1 MAPMNRW
8 KFITNNFAIK
18 CLSLSIAIIL
28 WFTVT
33 VDKETTKRFSVPIR
47 VTNIPSGFAVVGNV
61 PDTIEV
67 TVAAPGIL
75 FLAHPVF
82 GKPLTLDLRKTGKG
96 TVAFPDLQSCIDVP
110 YGMRVIMVYP
120 SSIEL
125 KLEQRV
131 ESLSSVF

>member
-1 MAPMNRW
+1 MAAINSW

-18 CLSLSIAIIL
+18 CLSLAIAIIL

-33 VDKETTKRFSVPIR
+33 VDKETTKRFSVPLR
-47 VTNIPSGFAVVGNV
+47 VTNIPSGLVVVGSV
-61 PDTIEV
+61 PETVEV

-82 GKPLTLDLRKTGKG
+82 GHPLTLDLRKTAKG
-96 TVAFPDLQSCIDVP
+96 TVAFPDLQSYLEIP
-110 YGMRVIMVYP
+110 YGMRVIMVFP
-120 SSIEL
+120 SSLEL
-125 KLEQRV
+125 KLQQRA